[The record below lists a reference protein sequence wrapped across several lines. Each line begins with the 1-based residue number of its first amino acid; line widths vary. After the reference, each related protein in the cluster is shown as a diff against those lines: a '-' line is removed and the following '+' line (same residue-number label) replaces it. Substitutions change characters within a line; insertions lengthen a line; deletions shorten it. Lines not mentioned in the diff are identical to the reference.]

1 MERMALRAELSGA
14 RGGNRALTFSQIRA
28 HNDLKALRAW
38 LYMCEDQPKTLR
50 AYTREVER
58 FLLWAVCVRGRGVKR
73 PNGRG
78 PLGLQGF
85 SESAVGRVRGSA
97 REPCRRPLAPVCVR
111 RNAPGSQKYAV
122 RTLRAAFEWLV
133 DVRYLA
139 SNPWKAVK
147 DPVVVEREHDMKIER
162 ALTASLWDRA
172 RRYIDP
178 QCEPASAHYWR
189 TVRVA
194 LLLSGDS
201 GLRREELTV
210 CRREDIT
217 PSTYG
222 ETDAPVW
229 ELKVLGK
236 RKKMRTVPV
245 SPAAI
250 NALDAH
256 WRDRGID
263 FFTAKDGPLIKPCFI
278 PPTAHA
284 QRKHSNGDLSW
295 CAGQ

>member
-133 DVRYLA
+133 HVRYLA

-172 RRYIDP
+172 RR
-178 QCEPASAHYWR
+178 
-189 TVRVA
+189 
-194 LLLSGDS
+194 
-201 GLRREELTV
+201 
-210 CRREDIT
+210 
-217 PSTYG
+217 
-222 ETDAPVW
+222 
-229 ELKVLGK
+229 
-236 RKKMRTVPV
+236 
-245 SPAAI
+245 
-250 NALDAH
+250 
-256 WRDRGID
+256 
-263 FFTAKDGPLIKPCFI
+263 
-278 PPTAHA
+278 
-284 QRKHSNGDLSW
+284 
-295 CAGQ
+295 